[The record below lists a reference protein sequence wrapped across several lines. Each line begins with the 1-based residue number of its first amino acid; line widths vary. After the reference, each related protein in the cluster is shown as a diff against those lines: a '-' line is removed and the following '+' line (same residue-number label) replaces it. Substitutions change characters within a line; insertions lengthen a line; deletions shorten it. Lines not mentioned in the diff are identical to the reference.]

1 MLVKHISHRRKTT
14 AKKCLGQHNVLG
26 WCFLW
31 LNISIGGGSWLC
43 TFPMELVVF
52 FIFIIK
58 WQHLESVKIFSQLED
73 C

>member
-31 LNISIGGGSWLC
+31 LNIYIYWWWELAVHVSNGTRRVFYIYNKVA
-43 TFPMELVVF
+43 TFRE
-52 FIFIIK
+52 
-58 WQHLESVKIFSQLED
+58 